1 MELRLR
7 LLDSWWLRSADYEM
21 FGNTDYNYGFAL
33 PENVKFILRYV
44 PKDEPDNVVE
54 LFCTLSQLLKGH
66 NGHKVSSEKISVPT
80 FEHDF
85 DEYEQRDYVTEEEI
99 EDINEDLTFFYF
111 INNNKKYY
119 LYDVVKYKGKILHL
133 YLDE

>member
-21 FGNTDYNYGFAL
+21 FGDTDYNYGFAL
-33 PENVKFILRYV
+33 PEDVKFILRYV

-54 LFCTLSQLLKGH
+54 LSCTLSQLLKGH
-66 NGHKVSSEKISVPT
+66 NGHKVNSEKIIIPT
-80 FEHDF
+80 DEH
-85 DEYEQRDYVTEEEI
+85 EYDYYEERDYVTEEEI
-99 EDINEDLTFFYF
+99 EDINEDLTVFYF
-111 INNNKKYY
+111 TSNLKKYY